1 MSVPPWLLAI
11 GVLVAAVIA
20 GVILMALDFVV
31 IGIVVAL
38 GSIPIAFAAW
48 ITAGDRG

>member
-1 MSVPPWLLAI
+1 MRIPPALLAI

-20 GVILMALDFVV
+20 GVVLMVIGFEI

-48 ITAGDRG
+48 IMAGDRA